1 MNPSEEIT
9 MQKPS
14 GTTACVIF
22 AVTLLIFLASSIH
35 QVGDSK
41 YSMLVSY
48 SLLKRGT
55 FTLDGYGLPRP
66 GHFQQEGNVPHSQ
79 IYQLEVVNGRLFYH
93 FPTGS
98 SILSIPFVAGLD
110 LVGVSPVNPD
120 GSYNRV
126 GEILIQV
133 GTASF
138 LMATLASIL
147 YLTSR
152 LLLPF
157 WWSVVIA
164 LSGVLGTQVWST
176 ASRGLWSHTWGTLL
190 LGCVVLTLVTQEKG
204 NRPLNPILLATVL
217 SWTYFVRPTNSVSIL
232 AITVYILIFHR
243 RLFIRYAATGAA
255 WFAAFVAYS
264 LHNFGQIL
272 PRYYRGYHLHFGSF
286 WTAVAGNLISP
297 SRGLFVF
304 VPVLI
309 FVTYLL
315 ARYWR
320 KLPLPRLVVL
330 ALAAAAGHVVL
341 VSCFDPWWAGHSYGP
356 RYFTDLVPWFALLG
370 ILGVRAMLD
379 SHGEPGT
386 RSGSFGFRIELVV
399 AGILLL
405 LSVLIHGHGAFSH
418 AARMWN
424 VKPVDV
430 DQQPARVWDWR
441 RPQFLA
447 GLLPVQPP

>member
-1 MNPSEEIT
+1 MNPSEDIT

-14 GTTACVIF
+14 RTTACVIF
-22 AVTLLIFLASSIH
+22 AVTLLIFTASPMH

-48 SLLKRGT
+48 SLLKKGS
-55 FTLDGYGLPRP
+55 FAIDGYGLPRP
-66 GHFQQEGNVPHSQ
+66 GQLLQEGNVPHNQ
-79 IYQLEVVNGRLFYH
+79 IYQLEVVNGRLYYY

-98 SILSIPFVAGLD
+98 SILSIPFIAALD

-126 GEILIQV
+126 KEIIIQV
-133 GTASF
+133 GIACF
-138 LMATLASIL
+138 LMATLAGIL

-152 LLLPF
+152 LILPF
-157 WWSVVIA
+157 WWSVVVA

-204 NRPLNPILLATVL
+204 NRPLNPILLATLL

-243 RLFIRYAATGAA
+243 TLFIRYAGTGAA

-264 LHNFGQIL
+264 LHNFGQIV
-272 PRYYRGYHLHFGSF
+272 PRYYRGYPLRLGSF

-304 VPVLI
+304 VPVLM
-309 FVTYLL
+309 FVIYLL

-330 ALAAAAGHVVL
+330 ALAAAAGHLVL
-341 VSCFDPWWAGHSYGP
+341 VSCVDAWWAGHSYGP
-356 RYFTDLVPWFALLG
+356 RYLTDMVPWFVLLG
-370 ILGVRAMLD
+370 ILGVTAMLD
-379 SHGEPGT
+379 SHGEPRT
-386 RSGSFGFRIELVV
+386 QSRSFGFRIELVV